1 MADTQT
7 APHPAT
13 KPIPALGGSI
23 VEAQEALLSLEEP
36 EEEKPQIEEAEPTEE
51 EESQPEE
58 EGESLEEES
67 EEEEEVEPEEEVDTE
82 EESEE
87 ESGEDEYGE
96 ELYAV
101 TVNGEQREV
110 NLDELV
116 KGYSRQSDYTRKTQE
131 LASERNQM
139 EQMQSQWAK
148 EISET
153 QEARQQYISTMSQ
166 LVQNQ
171 LSGLEQFGNVNW
183 ESLKEEDP
191 IAFVTKREEF
201 RQAQERIQQMQQQQQ
216 HAQNEEN
223 AELKRI
229 KSLAIQEEHKRL
241 INAVPEWGDKDKRVT
256 MVNEI
261 SSYALS
267 QGFTKEELND
277 LIDHRSLIVLMKA
290 AKFDAIKKP
299 EIKAKKLKNKPKVI
313 RSGKGSNKREDSAKA
328 KRTAQ
333 MKRLKATGH
342 VDDAS
347 SLFEDFVEL

>member
-7 APHPAT
+7 APQVPAGLQ
-13 KPIPALGGSI
+13 PIPALDGSI
-23 VEAQEALLSLEEP
+23 DEAQEALLSLMEP
-36 EEEKPQIEEAEPTEE
+36 EEEKPESEESQPTEE
-51 EESQPEE
+51 EESQPQEE
-58 EGESLEEES
+58 DESLEEES
-67 EEEEEVEPEEEVDTE
+67 EEEEEAEEAE

-87 ESGEDEYGE
+87 ESEEDEDGE

-101 TVNGEQREV
+101 TVNGEEQEV
-110 NLDELV
+110 SLDELV

-139 EQMQSQWAK
+139 EQVQSQWAQ

-153 QEARQQYISTMSQ
+153 QEARQQYMNTISQ

-171 LSGLEQFGNVNW
+171 LSGLEKFGNVDW
-183 ESLKEEDP
+183 ETLKEEDP
-191 IAFVTKREEF
+191 IQFVTKREEF

-216 HAQNEEN
+216 RAQQEEDL
-223 AELKRI
+223 EIKRV

-241 INAVPEWGDKDKRVT
+241 VSAVPEWNDKDKRVK
-256 MVNEI
+256 MVNEL
-261 SSYALS
+261 SSYAIS

-313 RSGKGSNKREDSAKA
+313 RAGKGASKKEDSTRA

-333 MKRLKATGH
+333 MKRLQGSGRVEHATT
-342 VDDAS
+342 
-347 SLFEDFVEL
+347 LLEDFIDI